1 MVSILN
7 VGWIFGEG
15 RCDVMAGPWKQLAWQ
30 CGLIVSTWWGWTAFP
45 RAPSPARVPLEW
57 PEEIFLQGIW
67 RGEAKQWSFCSSHV
81 LPLIFWVA
89 SLAPSR
95 CLLLLFLPPQSS
107 PVREQPQLPP
117 HLHDRIPNFRAK
129 VACILSW
136 QLNKTTPFL
145 SADLPPLPGKM
156 PALSR
161 GLWELGLLH
170 KERLGA
176 ELVGTRPD
184 WLGKCLGW
192 FPPNPT
198 TTGIAYS
205 IWIHNTGDYLWSY

>member
-15 RCDVMAGPWKQLAWQ
+15 RYDVMAGPWKQLAWQ
-30 CGLIVSTWWGWTAFP
+30 GGLIVSTWWGWAAFP
-45 RAPSPARVPLEW
+45 RGPSPARVPLEW
-57 PEEIFLQGIW
+57 PQEILLQEIW

-81 LPLIFWVA
+81 LPLIFWVT

-95 CLLLLFLPPQSS
+95 CLLLLFLPPQNS

-117 HLHDRIPNFRAK
+117 HLHNLIPNFQAK
-129 VACILSW
+129 ISCILSW
-136 QLNKTTPFL
+136 QLYKTTPFL

-156 PALSR
+156 SVLSQ
-161 GLWELGLLH
+161 GLWEIGLLQ

-176 ELVGTRPD
+176 ELVGTRSD

-192 FPPNPT
+192 FSPNPM
-198 TTGIAYS
+198 TGITYS
-205 IWIHNTGDYLWSY
+205 IWIHNKGDYLWSY